1 MNINELKE
9 MCTKDTK
16 IDITDLDG
24 YSVSIPEMANKYHQL
39 AYLEKNL
46 LRYLRSEYK
55 IIKLSRWKY
64 YSGKADPKEYEDEP
78 FDLKV
83 LKNDMDLFLD
93 GDVQVLTIKN
103 KMEEQE
109 EKIKLIEDTAKV
121 IQNASFNISNTIKWK
136 KFLAGDLT

>member
-1 MNINELKE
+1 MNMKDLKE
-9 MCTKDTK
+9 MCQIDTK
-16 IDITDLDG
+16 IDTTDLDG
-24 YSVSIPEMANKYHQL
+24 YSISIPDLANKYHQL
-39 AYLEKNL
+39 RHDEKNV
-46 LRYLRSEYK
+46 LRFIQSQYK
-55 IIKLSRWKY
+55 ILKLQKWKY
-64 YSGKADPKEYEDEP
+64 YSGKADPSEYEEKP

-109 EKIKLIEDTAKV
+109 EKIKLINETAKV

>member
-1 MNINELKE
+1 MNINELEE

-24 YSVSIPEMANKYHQL
+24 YSISIPELANKYHQL

-46 LRYLRSEYK
+46 LRYLKSEYK

-64 YSGKADPKEYEDEP
+64 YSGKANPVAYEEEP

-83 LKNDMDLFLD
+83 LKNDMDRFLD

-103 KMEEQE
+103 KVEEQE

>member
-9 MCTKDTK
+9 MCVKDTK

-46 LRYLRSEYK
+46 LRYFRSEYK

>member
-9 MCTKDTK
+9 MCVKDTK

-46 LRYLRSEYK
+46 VRYLRSEYK
-55 IIKLSRWKY
+55 IIRLSRWKY

>member
-24 YSVSIPEMANKYHQL
+24 YSISIPELANKYHQL

-46 LRYLRSEYK
+46 LRYLKSEYK

-64 YSGKADPKEYEDEP
+64 YSGKANPVAYEEEP

-83 LKNDMDLFLD
+83 LKNDMDRFLD

-109 EKIKLIEDTAKV
+109 EKVKLIEDTAKV
-121 IQNASFNISNTIKWK
+121 IQTASFNISNTIKWK

>member
-1 MNINELKE
+1 MNIDELKE
-9 MCTKDTK
+9 MCIKDTK

-24 YSVSIPEMANKYHQL
+24 YSISIPELANKYHQL
-39 AYLEKNL
+39 AHLERNL
-46 LRYLRSEYK
+46 LRYFRSEYK

-64 YSGKADPKEYEDEP
+64 YSGKADPVAYEEEP

-83 LKNDMDLFLD
+83 LKNDMDRFLD

-109 EKIKLIEDTAKV
+109 EKVKLIEDTAKV

>member
-1 MNINELKE
+1 MNIYELKE

-24 YSVSIPEMANKYHQL
+24 YSVSIPELANKYHQL

-46 LRYLRSEYK
+46 LRYLKSEYK

-64 YSGKADPKEYEDEP
+64 YSGKANPVAYEEEP

-103 KMEEQE
+103 KLEEQE

>member
-1 MNINELKE
+1 MNINELTE
-9 MCTKDTK
+9 MCSKDTK

-24 YSVSIPEMANKYHQL
+24 YSISIPELANKYHQM

-64 YSGKADPKEYEDEP
+64 YSGKANPVAYEEEP

-83 LKNDMDLFLD
+83 LKNDMDRFLD

-103 KMEEQE
+103 KVEEQE